1 MNQIAAAG
9 TGLSFARWA
18 DSATLADTIT
28 VLGDQPSMAS
38 AVDGRHPTVEPLF
51 PPAPAA
57 LTTFV
62 WSIAKWIV
70 VSPEESTPVTTCPA
84 RTRGATTAYPA
95 DFNHSRVVHVDD
107 SLLRRAA
114 TCKVGEVVART
125 EHWPTRLDQD
135 RAHCRWWSLVSDVH
149 LGAALQE
156 A

>member
-114 TCKVGEVVART
+114 GENTCLSQRSSTIGPSHPPAPGLAYFIKTTHTSRKPYAEIT
-125 EHWPTRLDQD
+125 K
-135 RAHCRWWSLVSDVH
+135 
-149 LGAALQE
+149 
-156 A
+156 